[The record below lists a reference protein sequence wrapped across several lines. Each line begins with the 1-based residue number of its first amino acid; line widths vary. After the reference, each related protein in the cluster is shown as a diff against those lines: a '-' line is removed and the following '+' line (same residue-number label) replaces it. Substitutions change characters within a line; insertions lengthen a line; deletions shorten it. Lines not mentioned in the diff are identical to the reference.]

1 MVRIRIACK
10 DVSKVPK
17 KRLFV
22 MNKSLYLI
30 QFKLESEQM

>member
-1 MVRIRIACK
+1 
-10 DVSKVPK
+10 
-17 KRLFV
+17 